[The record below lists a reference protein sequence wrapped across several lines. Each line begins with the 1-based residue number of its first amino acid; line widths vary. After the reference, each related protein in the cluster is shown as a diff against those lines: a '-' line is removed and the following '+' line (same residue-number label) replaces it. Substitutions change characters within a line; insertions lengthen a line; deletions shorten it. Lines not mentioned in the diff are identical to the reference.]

1 MCMLINIHTLH
12 TLIYVYGGN
21 GGRILPVMTVDV
33 TNNGMSIVTIIEA
46 SECGKS
52 PGHLKD
58 LMRLFMCGVYF
69 PGRIRDQKGLSA
81 GALETS
87 E

>member
-1 MCMLINIHTLH
+1 MHTC
-12 TLIYVYGGN
+12 TCIYIYGGKE
-21 GGRILPVMTVDV
+21 GKISAVLTVDV
-33 TNNGMSIVTIIEA
+33 TNGGMSIVTIIEA
-46 SECGKS
+46 SDCCRS
-52 PGHLKD
+52 PGSLKD
-58 LMRLFMCGVYF
+58 LMRLSMFRMYF